1 MKSYDVGLHVR
12 HEISVQHTRIEHDF
26 QMYLADGHFLLI
38 MICSELKFLLLVH

>member
-1 MKSYDVGLHVR
+1 MMLACMYAMKFRCS
-12 HEISVQHTRIEHDF
+12 IEHDF